1 MYRGYKINIDET
13 FFSKT
18 EEADD
23 FLDEMNDYDILE
35 GFLPLHDDDNS
46 SEDGFEHYKSVGESL
61 FRDVVNQADDSLL
74 EYISEDGVLEGD
86 VIQDKWFPVVK
97 GQFDVFISHS
107 HKEEDLALAYALSG
121 WLNEKFGL
129 KCFLDEYVWD
139 SADGL
144 IRKLDDLCRR
154 PGETGYKYRDRNM
167 TTSQVHAMLTSA
179 IMQEID
185 DCDAL
190 FFLNTP
196 NTVDVV
202 AGTQEYT
209 LSPWI
214 FLEIGFSKL
223 VKKEWKNEKRKRIN
237 DDLIANEAAEKQI
250 LLETVIQMRMNL
262 DTSHLTE
269 LSDGDFNNWKDVWE
283 AMNSTKDHDGF
294 SEWYE
299 AGKEIDPLIVLDSQH
314 ELLPK
319 SLS

>member
-1 MYRGYKINIDET
+1 MYRGYKISIER
-13 FFSKT
+13 
-18 EEADD
+18 
-23 FLDEMNDYDILE
+23 
-35 GFLPLHDDDNS
+35 
-46 SEDGFEHYKSVGESL
+46 SL
-61 FRDVVNQADDSLL
+61 FIEQENSGMYFPRMRSVDKFDDYEHLGRSLFTDIVNQADDSLL
-74 EYISEDGVLEGD
+74 EFISEDGVLEGD

-97 GQFDVFISHS
+97 GQFDVFLSHS

-154 PGETGYKYRDRNM
+154 PGETSYKYRDRNM

-202 AGTQEYT
+202 AGAHEYT

-223 VKKEWKNEKRKRIN
+223 VKKEWKNKNRKRIN
-237 DDLIANEAAEKQI
+237 DDLIAKEAAEKQI
-250 LLETVIQMRMNL
+250 LLDSLIQMRMNL

-269 LSDGDFNNWKDVWE
+269 LGNDDLNNWMNVWE
-283 AMNSTKDHDGF
+283 AMRSVENYDEF
-294 SEWYE
+294 SGWNQKIGQY
-299 AGKEIDPLIVLDSQH
+299 DPLIILDGQH
-314 ELLPK
+314 ELRPK
-319 SLS
+319 DFNTLLG